1 MGSLVSLAAVVKD
14 RSQSARLSLLAYC
27 ETANSLALPVITVV
41 TSKNGKWNKLVAFTG
56 ANSWRRNH
64 WES

>member
-1 MGSLVSLAAVVKD
+1 
-14 RSQSARLSLLAYC
+14 
-27 ETANSLALPVITVV
+27 V

-64 WES
+64 WESWKTSKMEIQL